1 MPVWL
6 RRFYIKKIED
16 FKKQEADAHKK
27 ANEGKSGQ
35 IHRMGGGR

>member
-6 RRFYIKKIED
+6 RRFYIKQIENY
-16 FKKQEADAHKK
+16 KKEEAK
-27 ANEGKSGQ
+27 ANKEATQGKGNQ